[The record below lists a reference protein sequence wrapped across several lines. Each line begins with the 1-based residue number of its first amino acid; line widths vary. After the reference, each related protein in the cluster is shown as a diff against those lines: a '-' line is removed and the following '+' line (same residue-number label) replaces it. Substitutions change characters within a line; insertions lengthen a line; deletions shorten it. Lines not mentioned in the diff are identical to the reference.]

1 MTQLQDPMHSSV
13 ESEEDAINLLD
24 LLTTVVEN
32 LKLLVFGSLGA
43 GVVALGISFL
53 ITPTFTAKTSM
64 IPPSLANSITNSA
77 LRAELGGL
85 AGLGGGGGLAGL
97 AGGLKNPGDQFV
109 AYMESNILRDELIT
123 KYKLQER
130 YDQKYL
136 ENTRKE
142 LKKKVKLT
150 SDKKTGLITIEV
162 DDHDPK
168 FAAALAND
176 YVDSLSRMIGRMTL
190 AEAKARR
197 ELLEQQI
204 TEATQK
210 SYQSPMVREGVIQS
224 LIREYESARLD
235 EKRDHPF
242 VVQVDP
248 AQVPE
253 LKSKPKKALIA
264 IVTTFAVFFLLLI
277 FVFVRQAL
285 QKAKED
291 PETRDKLAGLNK
303 LFRQQWK
310 SSKS

>member
-13 ESEEDAINLLD
+13 ESEEDVINLLD

-32 LKLLVFGSLGA
+32 LKLLIFGSLGA
-43 GVVALGISFL
+43 GVLALGISFL
-53 ITPTFTAKTSM
+53 ITPTFTAKTTM

-85 AGLGGGGGLAGL
+85 STGGGLGGLVGAVKSP
-97 AGGLKNPGDQFV
+97 ADQYI
-109 AYMESNILRDELIT
+109 AYMQSNILQDELIT

-136 ENTRKE
+136 QNTRKV
-142 LKKKVKLT
+142 LKKNVKLT

-168 FAAALAND
+168 FAASLAND

-197 ELLEQQI
+197 ELLELQI

-248 AQVPE
+248 AQAPE

-264 IVTTFAVFFLLLI
+264 IIATLATFFLLLI

-310 SSKS
+310 SAK

>member
-1 MTQLQDPMHSSV
+1 MTQMQDSTYSSV

-24 LLTTVVEN
+24 LLTTIVEN
-32 LKLLVFGSLGA
+32 LKLLVLGSLGA
-43 GVVALGISFL
+43 GVLALGISFL

-85 AGLGGGGGLAGL
+85 AGLGGGGLAGL

-109 AYMESNILRDELIT
+109 AYMQSNILQDELIT

-136 ENTRKE
+136 ENTRKV

-168 FAAALAND
+168 FAAELANS

-248 AQVPE
+248 AQAPE
-253 LKSKPKKALIA
+253 LKSKPKKVLIA

-285 QKAKED
+285 QKAKEN
-291 PETRDKLAGLNK
+291 PETRDKLAGLNQ

>member
-1 MTQLQDPMHSSV
+1 MTQLPDSMHSSV

-32 LKLLVFGSLGA
+32 LKLLIFGSLGA
-43 GVVALGISFL
+43 GVLALGISFL
-53 ITPTFTAKTSM
+53 ITPTFTAKTTM
-64 IPPSLANSITNSA
+64 IPPSLANSITNAA
-77 LRAELGGL
+77 LRSELGGL
-85 AGLGGGGGLAGL
+85 SMGGAAGLGGLVGAV
-97 AGGLKNPGDQFV
+97 KSPGDQYI
-109 AYMESNILRDELIT
+109 AYMESNILRDQLIV

-168 FAAALAND
+168 FAADLAND
-176 YVDSLSRMIGRMTL
+176 YVESLSRMIGRMTL

-248 AQVPE
+248 AQAPE

-264 IVTTFAVFFLLLI
+264 IIATLAAFFFLLI

-285 QKAKED
+285 QKANEN

-303 LFRQQWK
+303 LLRQQWK
-310 SSKS
+310 STK

>member
-1 MTQLQDPMHSSV
+1 MTQLPDASHSLV

-32 LKLLVFGSLGA
+32 LKLLVLGSLGA
-43 GVVALGISFL
+43 GVLALGISFL
-53 ITPTFTAKTSM
+53 ITPTFTAKTTM

-77 LRAELGGL
+77 LRSELGGL
-85 AGLGGGGGLAGL
+85 SMSGMGGLGGLVGAV
-97 AGGLKNPGDQFV
+97 KSPGEQYI
-109 AYMESNILRDELIT
+109 AYMESNILRDQLIV

-130 YDQKYL
+130 YDEKYL
-136 ENTRKE
+136 ENTRKV
-142 LKKKVKLT
+142 LKKKVKLI

-168 FAAALAND
+168 FAANLAND

-210 SYQSPMVREGVIQS
+210 SYQSPTVREGVIQS
-224 LIREYESARLD
+224 LIREFESARLD

-253 LKSKPKKALIA
+253 LKSSPKKALIA
-264 IVTTFAVFFLLLI
+264 IITTLATFFLLLI

-285 QKAKED
+285 KNAKED

-310 SSKS
+310 SAK

>member
-1 MTQLQDPMHSSV
+1 MTQLPDASHSLV

-32 LKLLVFGSLGA
+32 LKLLVLGSLGA
-43 GVVALGISFL
+43 GVLALGISFL
-53 ITPTFTAKTSM
+53 ITPTFTAKTTM
-64 IPPSLANSITNSA
+64 IPPSLANSITNAA
-77 LRAELGGL
+77 LRSELGGL
-85 AGLGGGGGLAGL
+85 SLGGMGGLGGLVGAV
-97 AGGLKNPGDQFV
+97 KSPGDQYI
-109 AYMESNILRDELIT
+109 AYMESNILRDQLIV

-130 YDQKYL
+130 YDEKYL
-136 ENTRKE
+136 ENTRKV
-142 LKKKVKLT
+142 LKKKVKLI

-168 FAAALAND
+168 FAADLAND

-210 SYQSPMVREGVIQS
+210 SYQSPTVREGVIQS
-224 LIREYESARLD
+224 LIREFESARLD

-253 LKSKPKKALIA
+253 LKSSPKKALIA
-264 IVTTFAVFFLLLI
+264 IITTLATFFLLLI

-285 QKAKED
+285 KNAKED

-310 SSKS
+310 SAK

>member
-1 MTQLQDPMHSSV
+1 MTQLPDASHSLV

-32 LKLLVFGSLGA
+32 LKLLVLGSLGA
-43 GVVALGISFL
+43 GVLALGISFL
-53 ITPTFTAKTSM
+53 ITPTFTAKTTM

-77 LRAELGGL
+77 LRSELGGL
-85 AGLGGGGGLAGL
+85 SLGGMGGLGGLVGAV
-97 AGGLKNPGDQFV
+97 KSPGEQYI
-109 AYMESNILRDELIT
+109 AYMESNILRDQLIV

-130 YDQKYL
+130 YDEKYL
-136 ENTRKE
+136 ENTRKV
-142 LKKKVKLT
+142 LKKKVKLI

-168 FAAALAND
+168 FAANLAND

-210 SYQSPMVREGVIQS
+210 SYQSPTVREGVIQS
-224 LIREYESARLD
+224 LIREFESARLD

-253 LKSKPKKALIA
+253 LKSSPKKALIA
-264 IVTTFAVFFLLLI
+264 IITTLATFFLLLI

-285 QKAKED
+285 KNAKED

-310 SSKS
+310 SAK

>member
-1 MTQLQDPMHSSV
+1 MTQLPDSMHSSV

-32 LKLLVFGSLGA
+32 LKLLIFGSLGA
-43 GVVALGISFL
+43 GVLALGISFL
-53 ITPTFTAKTSM
+53 ITPTFTAKTTM
-64 IPPSLANSITNSA
+64 IPPSLANSITNAA
-77 LRAELGGL
+77 LRSELGGL
-85 AGLGGGGGLAGL
+85 SMGGAAGLGGLVGAV
-97 AGGLKNPGDQFV
+97 KSPGDQYI
-109 AYMESNILRDELIT
+109 AYMESNILRDQLIV

-136 ENTRKE
+136 ENTRKV
-142 LKKKVKLT
+142 LKKNVKLT

-168 FAAALAND
+168 FAADLAND
-176 YVDSLSRMIGRMTL
+176 YVESLSRMIGRMTL

-248 AQVPE
+248 AQAPE

-264 IVTTFAVFFLLLI
+264 IIATLAAFFFLLI

-285 QKAKED
+285 QKANEN

-303 LFRQQWK
+303 LLRQQWK
-310 SSKS
+310 STK

>member
-1 MTQLQDPMHSSV
+1 M
-13 ESEEDAINLLD
+13 
-24 LLTTVVEN
+24 
-32 LKLLVFGSLGA
+32 GG
-43 GVVALGISFL
+43 
-53 ITPTFTAKTSM
+53 
-64 IPPSLANSITNSA
+64 
-77 LRAELGGL
+77 LGGL
-85 AGLGGGGGLAGL
+85 VGAV
-97 AGGLKNPGDQFV
+97 KSPGDQYI
-109 AYMESNILRDELIT
+109 AYMESNILRDQLIV

-130 YDQKYL
+130 YDEKYL
-136 ENTRKE
+136 ENTRKV
-142 LKKKVKLT
+142 LKKKVKLI

-168 FAAALAND
+168 FAADLAND

-210 SYQSPMVREGVIQS
+210 SYQSPTVREGVIQS
-224 LIREYESARLD
+224 LIREFESARLD

-253 LKSKPKKALIA
+253 LKSSPKKALIA
-264 IVTTFAVFFLLLI
+264 IITTLATFFLLLI

-285 QKAKED
+285 KNAKED

-310 SSKS
+310 SVK

>member
-1 MTQLQDPMHSSV
+1 MTQLPDSMHSSV

-24 LLTTVVEN
+24 LLTTVIEN
-32 LKLLVFGSLGA
+32 LKLLVLGSLGA
-43 GVVALGISFL
+43 GVLALGISFL
-53 ITPTFTAKTSM
+53 ITPTFTAKTTM

-85 AGLGGGGGLAGL
+85 SMGGAAGLGGLVGAV
-97 AGGLKNPGDQFV
+97 KSPGDQYL
-109 AYMESNILRDELIT
+109 AYMESNVLRDELIA

-130 YDQKYL
+130 YKQKYL
-136 ENTRKE
+136 ETTRQT
-142 LKKKVKLT
+142 LKNVVKLT
-150 SDKKTGLITIEV
+150 SDKKTGLITISVE
-162 DDHDPK
+162 DTDPK
-168 FAAALAND
+168 FAADLAND
-176 YVDSLSRMIGRMTL
+176 YVDALSRMIGRMTL

-248 AQVPE
+248 AQAPE

-264 IVTTFAVFFLLLI
+264 IITTLATFFLLLI

-310 SSKS
+310 SAK

>member
-1 MTQLQDPMHSSV
+1 
-13 ESEEDAINLLD
+13 
-24 LLTTVVEN
+24 
-32 LKLLVFGSLGA
+32 
-43 GVVALGISFL
+43 
-53 ITPTFTAKTSM
+53 M

-85 AGLGGGGGLAGL
+85 SMGGAAGLGGLVGAVKSP
-97 AGGLKNPGDQFV
+97 ADQYI
-109 AYMESNILRDELIT
+109 AYMQSNILQDELIT

-136 ENTRKE
+136 ENTRKV
-142 LKKKVKLT
+142 LKKNVKLT

-168 FAAALAND
+168 FAADLAND
-176 YVDSLSRMIGRMTL
+176 YVESLSRMIGRMTL

-248 AQVPE
+248 AQAPE

-264 IVTTFAVFFLLLI
+264 IITTLATFFFLLI

-310 SSKS
+310 SAK

>member
-1 MTQLQDPMHSSV
+1 MTQLPDSMHSSV
-13 ESEEDAINLLD
+13 ESEEDAINLID

-32 LKLLVFGSLGA
+32 LKLLVLGSLGA
-43 GVVALGISFL
+43 GVLALGISFL
-53 ITPTFTAKTSM
+53 ITPTFTAKTTM

-85 AGLGGGGGLAGL
+85 SMGGAAGLGGLVGAV
-97 AGGLKNPGDQFV
+97 KSPGEQYI
-109 AYMESNILRDELIT
+109 AYMESNILRDQLIV

-136 ENTRKE
+136 ENTRKV
-142 LKKKVKLT
+142 LKKNVKLT

-162 DDHDPK
+162 EDYDPK
-168 FAAALAND
+168 FAADLAND

-224 LIREYESARLD
+224 LIREFESARLD

-248 AQVPE
+248 AQAPE

-264 IVTTFAVFFLLLI
+264 IIATLATFFFLLI
-277 FVFVRQAL
+277 FVFARQAF
-285 QKAKED
+285 QKAKEN
-291 PETRDKLAGLNK
+291 PETRDKLAGLNE

-310 SSKS
+310 SAK

>member
-1 MTQLQDPMHSSV
+1 MTDQTNLSPEFQ
-13 ESEEDAINLLD
+13 EDEISLLD
-24 LLTTVVEN
+24 LATVIVEN
-32 LKLLVFGSLGA
+32 LKLLIFGPLAA
-43 GVVALGISFL
+43 GIVALGISFL
-53 ITPTFTAKTSM
+53 IPPTFTAKTTM
-64 IPPSLANSITNSA
+64 IPPAQSSGGGTAA
-77 LRAELGGL
+77 LLGQLGGFG
-85 AGLGGGGGLAGL
+85 AL
-97 AGGLKNPGDQFV
+97 AGGAAGIKTPTDQYL
-109 AYMESNILRDELIT
+109 AYLESNTLRDELIET
-123 KYKLQER
+123 FKLRER
-130 YDQKYL
+130 YKAKYQQSARD
-136 ENTRKE
+136 T
-142 LKKKVKLT
+142 LKGSVKAT
-150 SDKKTGLITIEV
+150 ADKKSGLITIEV

-168 FAAALAND
+168 FAADLAND
-176 YVDSLSRMIGRMTL
+176 YVESLSRMIGRMTL

-248 AQVPE
+248 AQAPE

-264 IVTTFAVFFLLLI
+264 IIATLATFFLLLI

-291 PETRDKLAGLNK
+291 PDTRDKLAGLNK

-310 SSKS
+310 SAN

>member
-1 MTQLQDPMHSSV
+1 MTQLPDSMHSSV

-32 LKLLVFGSLGA
+32 LKLLVLGSLGA
-43 GVVALGISFL
+43 GVLALGISFL
-53 ITPTFTAKTSM
+53 ITPTFTAKTTM

-85 AGLGGGGGLAGL
+85 SLGGAAGLGGLVGAVKSP
-97 AGGLKNPGDQFV
+97 ADQYI
-109 AYMESNILRDELIT
+109 AYMQSNILQDELII

-136 ENTRKE
+136 QNTRKE
-142 LKKKVKLT
+142 LKKNVKLT

-248 AQVPE
+248 AQAPE
-253 LKSKPKKALIA
+253 LQSSPTKALIT
-264 IVTTFAVFFLLLI
+264 IVTTLGTFLLLMLFI
-277 FVFVRQAL
+277 FVR
-285 QKAKED
+285 KAFKNSRRD
-291 PETRDKLAGLNK
+291 PSINEKFSGMGR
-303 LFRQQWK
+303 LFFQQWK
-310 SSKS
+310 KK

>member
-1 MTQLQDPMHSSV
+1 MTQLPDPMHSSV

-32 LKLLVFGSLGA
+32 LKLLVLGSLGA
-43 GVVALGISFL
+43 GVLALGISFL

-64 IPPSLANSITNSA
+64 IPPSLANSITNAA

-85 AGLGGGGGLAGL
+85 SLGGGAGLGGLVGAV
-97 AGGLKNPGDQFV
+97 KSPGDQYI
-109 AYMESNILRDELIT
+109 AYMQSNILQDELIT

-136 ENTRKE
+136 ENTRKV
-142 LKKKVKLT
+142 LKKKVKLS

-162 DDHDPK
+162 DDRDPK

-248 AQVPE
+248 AQAPE

-264 IVTTFAVFFLLLI
+264 IIVTLATFFFLLI

-285 QKAKED
+285 HTAQED
-291 PETRDKLAGLNK
+291 PQTRDKLTSLKK

-310 SSKS
+310 SAK

>member
-1 MTQLQDPMHSSV
+1 MTTTQQNSAP
-13 ESEEDAINLLD
+13 EFEDEDQINLLD

-32 LKLLVFGSLGA
+32 LKLLVLGSLGA
-43 GVVALGISFL
+43 GFLALGASFL

-64 IPPSLANSITNSA
+64 IPPSLANSITNAA

-85 AGLGGGGGLAGL
+85 SLGGAAGLGGLVGAVKSP
-97 AGGLKNPGDQFV
+97 ADQYI
-109 AYMESNILRDELIT
+109 AYMESNVLRDELIE

-130 YDQKYL
+130 YQQKYL
-136 ENTRKE
+136 EGTREVLKNT
-142 LKKKVKLT
+142 VQLT
-150 SDKKTGLITIEV
+150 SNKKTGLITIAV
-162 DDHDPK
+162 NDRDPK

-248 AQVPE
+248 AQPPE

-264 IVTTFAVFFLLLI
+264 FVTSFATFFLLLI
-277 FVFVRQAL
+277 FVFVRKTL
-285 QKAKED
+285 SKAQED
-291 PETRDKLAGLNK
+291 PVTRDKLAGLKK
-303 LFRQQWK
+303 LFCQQWN

>member
-1 MTQLQDPMHSSV
+1 MTQLPDSMHSLV
-13 ESEEDAINLLD
+13 ETEEDAINLLD

-32 LKLLVFGSLGA
+32 LKLLIFGSLGA
-43 GVVALGISFL
+43 GVLALGISFL
-53 ITPTFTAKTSM
+53 ITPTFTAKTTM

-85 AGLGGGGGLAGL
+85 SLGGGAGLGGLIGAV
-97 AGGLKNPGDQFV
+97 KSPGDQYI
-109 AYMESNILRDELIT
+109 AYMESNILRDQLIV

-136 ENTRKE
+136 QNTRKV

-168 FAAALAND
+168 FAADLAND

-224 LIREYESARLD
+224 LIREFESARLD

-248 AQVPE
+248 AQAPE

-264 IVTTFAVFFLLLI
+264 IIITLATFFLLLI

-285 QKAKED
+285 KNAKED
-291 PETRDKLAGLNK
+291 PETRDKLAGLNQ
-303 LFRQQWK
+303 LFRQQWRSAK
-310 SSKS
+310 

>member
-1 MTQLQDPMHSSV
+1 MTQLPDASHSLV

-32 LKLLVFGSLGA
+32 LKLLVLGSLGA
-43 GVVALGISFL
+43 GVLALGISFL
-53 ITPTFTAKTSM
+53 ITPTFTAKTTM

-85 AGLGGGGGLAGL
+85 SIGGMGGLGGLVGAV
-97 AGGLKNPGDQFV
+97 KSPGDQYI
-109 AYMESNILRDELIT
+109 AYMESNILQDQLIV

-136 ENTRKE
+136 ENTRKV

-168 FAAALAND
+168 FAADLAND

-190 AEAKARR
+190 TEAKARR

-224 LIREYESARLD
+224 LIREFESARLD

-248 AQVPE
+248 AQAPE
-253 LKSKPKKALIA
+253 LKSSPKKALIA
-264 IVTTFAVFFLLLI
+264 IITTLATFFLLLI

-285 QKAKED
+285 KNAKEN
-291 PETRDKLAGLNK
+291 PETRDKLAGLNQ
-303 LFRQQWK
+303 LFRQQWRSAK
-310 SSKS
+310 

>member
-1 MTQLQDPMHSSV
+1 MTQLPDSMHSSV

-32 LKLLVFGSLGA
+32 LKLLILGSLGA
-43 GVVALGISFL
+43 GILALGISFL
-53 ITPTFTAKTSM
+53 ITPTFTAKTTM

-85 AGLGGGGGLAGL
+85 SVGGGGL
-97 AGGLKNPGDQFV
+97 GGLVGAVKSPADQYI
-109 AYMESNILRDELIT
+109 AYMQSNILQDELIT

-136 ENTRKE
+136 QNTRKV
-142 LKKKVKLT
+142 LKKNVKLT

-168 FAAALAND
+168 FAASLAND

-197 ELLEQQI
+197 ELLELQI

-210 SYQSPMVREGVIQS
+210 PYQSPMVREGVIQS

-248 AQVPE
+248 AQAPE

-264 IVTTFAVFFLLLI
+264 IITTLATFFLLLI

-291 PETRDKLAGLNK
+291 PETREKLSGLNK

-310 SSKS
+310 SAK

>member
-1 MTQLQDPMHSSV
+1 MHSLV
-13 ESEEDAINLLD
+13 ETEEDAINLLD

-32 LKLLVFGSLGA
+32 LKLLIFGSLGA
-43 GVVALGISFL
+43 GVLALGISFL
-53 ITPTFTAKTSM
+53 ITPTFTAKTTM

-85 AGLGGGGGLAGL
+85 SLGGGAGLGGLIGAV
-97 AGGLKNPGDQFV
+97 KSPGDQYI
-109 AYMESNILRDELIT
+109 AYMESNILRDQLIV

-136 ENTRKE
+136 QNTRKV

-168 FAAALAND
+168 FAADLAND

-224 LIREYESARLD
+224 LIREFESARLD

-248 AQVPE
+248 AQAPE

-264 IVTTFAVFFLLLI
+264 IIITLATFFLLLI

-285 QKAKED
+285 KNAKED
-291 PETRDKLAGLNK
+291 PETRDKLAGLNQ
-303 LFRQQWK
+303 LFRQQWRSAK
-310 SSKS
+310 

>member
-1 MTQLQDPMHSSV
+1 MTQLPDASHSLV

-32 LKLLVFGSLGA
+32 LKLLVLGSLGA
-43 GVVALGISFL
+43 GVLALGISFL
-53 ITPTFTAKTSM
+53 ITPTFTAKTTM

-77 LRAELGGL
+77 LRSELGGL
-85 AGLGGGGGLAGL
+85 SMSGMGGLGGLVGAV
-97 AGGLKNPGDQFV
+97 KSPGEQYI
-109 AYMESNILRDELIT
+109 AYMESNILRDQLIV

-130 YDQKYL
+130 YDEKYL
-136 ENTRKE
+136 ENTRKV
-142 LKKKVKLT
+142 LKKKVKLI

-168 FAAALAND
+168 FAADLAND

-210 SYQSPMVREGVIQS
+210 SYQSPTVREGVIQS
-224 LIREYESARLD
+224 LIREFESARLD

-253 LKSKPKKALIA
+253 LKSSPKKALIA
-264 IVTTFAVFFLLLI
+264 IITTLATFFLLLI

-285 QKAKED
+285 KNAKED

-310 SSKS
+310 SAK

>member
-1 MTQLQDPMHSSV
+1 MTQLPDSMHSSV

-32 LKLLVFGSLGA
+32 LKLLVLGSLGA
-43 GVVALGISFL
+43 GILALGISFL
-53 ITPTFTAKTSM
+53 ITPTFTAKTTM
-64 IPPSLANSITNSA
+64 IPPSLANSITNAA

-85 AGLGGGGGLAGL
+85 SLGGGAGLGGLVGAV
-97 AGGLKNPGDQFV
+97 KSPGDQYV
-109 AYMESNILRDELIT
+109 AYMESNILRDQLIV

-136 ENTRKE
+136 ENTRKV
-142 LKKKVKLT
+142 LKKNVKLT

-162 DDHDPK
+162 DDRDPK
-168 FAAALAND
+168 FAADLAND
-176 YVDSLSRMIGRMTL
+176 YVESLSRMIGRMTL

-248 AQVPE
+248 AQAPE

-264 IVTTFAVFFLLLI
+264 IMITLGTFLLLML
-277 FVFVRQAL
+277 FVFARKVFKNAQ
-285 QKAKED
+285 QD
-291 PETRDKLAGLNK
+291 PSINEKLAEIGR
-303 LFRQQWK
+303 LFFQQWK
-310 SSKS
+310 TK

>member
-1 MTQLQDPMHSSV
+1 VKS
-13 ESEEDAINLLD
+13 
-24 LLTTVVEN
+24 
-32 LKLLVFGSLGA
+32 
-43 GVVALGISFL
+43 
-53 ITPTFTAKTSM
+53 
-64 IPPSLANSITNSA
+64 
-77 LRAELGGL
+77 
-85 AGLGGGGGLAGL
+85 
-97 AGGLKNPGDQFV
+97 PGDQYV
-109 AYMESNILRDELIT
+109 AYMESNVLRDELIA

-130 YDQKYL
+130 YKQEYL
-136 ENTRKE
+136 QTTRQA
-142 LKKKVKLT
+142 LKNVVKLT
-150 SDKKTGLITIEV
+150 SDKKTGLITISVE
-162 DDHDPK
+162 DKDPK
-168 FAAALAND
+168 FAAELANA
-176 YVDSLSRMIGRMTL
+176 YVDALSRMIGRMTL

-224 LIREYESARLD
+224 LIREFESARLD

-248 AQVPE
+248 AQAPE

-264 IVTTFAVFFLLLI
+264 IIATLATFFLLLI

-303 LFRQQWK
+303 LFRQQLR